1 MKKRE
6 RKKLDSAASR
16 IQSIQRGRKVRIELQ
31 QQENSAVA
39 IQKTVRG
46 KIHRKSLRL
55 EGKEKLEAKFASA
68 GEDENLAAT
77 KVQSIHRASATRIE

>member
-1 MKKRE
+1 M
-6 RKKLDSAASR
+6 
-16 IQSIQRGRKVRIELQ
+16 ELQ

-46 KIHRKSLRL
+46 KIHRKKAGEL
-55 EGKEKLEAKFASA
+55 KEKKKVEAMFASA

-77 KVQSIHRASATRIE
+77 RFSRFSEPSATRIE